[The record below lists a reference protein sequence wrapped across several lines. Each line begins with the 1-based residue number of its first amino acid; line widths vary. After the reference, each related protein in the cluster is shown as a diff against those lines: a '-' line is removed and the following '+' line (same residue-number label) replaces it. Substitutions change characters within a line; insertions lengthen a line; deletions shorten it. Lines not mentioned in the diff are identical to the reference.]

1 MRVNVKEGELITDIL
16 YQHTG
21 QDDDQ
26 IEAEFYRLNPSIRWE
41 VFAVDMAVIL
51 PLPRH
56 KHNLKTVT
64 RSWD

>member
-1 MRVNVKEGELITDIL
+1 MRVNVKKGELIIDIL

-26 IEAEFYRLNPSIRWE
+26 IEAEFYRLNPSVRGE
-41 VFAVDMAVIL
+41 VFMIDMAVAL
-51 PLPRH
+51 PQPTH
-56 KHNLKTVT
+56 KQNLKTVT